1 MHRIVELIDI
11 NWSYF
16 SWLGSPAKR
25 KGYTFLTQTSLASG
39 WVCKIDMT
47 SVRAGPAQAS
57 PWQASGKPAT
67 VLGWAMGDKSPK
79 DKQKQ
84 ATQKQ
89 TKNKAT
95 NRQKEQAVAAKQAG
109 NSSKR
114 SK

>member
-1 MHRIVELIDI
+1 
-11 NWSYF
+11 
-16 SWLGSPAKR
+16 
-25 KGYTFLTQTSLASG
+25 
-39 WVCKIDMT
+39 
-47 SVRAGPAQAS
+47 
-57 PWQASGKPAT
+57 
-67 VLGWAMGDKSPK
+67 MGDKSPK

-89 TKNKAT
+89 TKNNAT

>member
-1 MHRIVELIDI
+1 MNMETT
-11 NWSYF
+11 
-16 SWLGSPAKR
+16 A
-25 KGYTFLTQTSLASG
+25 
-39 WVCKIDMT
+39 
-47 SVRAGPAQAS
+47 
-57 PWQASGKPAT
+57 WQASGKPAT

-89 TKNKAT
+89 TKNKAA
-95 NRQKEQAVAAKQAG
+95 NQQKGQAVAPKQAG

>member
-1 MHRIVELIDI
+1 
-11 NWSYF
+11 
-16 SWLGSPAKR
+16 
-25 KGYTFLTQTSLASG
+25 
-39 WVCKIDMT
+39 
-47 SVRAGPAQAS
+47 
-57 PWQASGKPAT
+57 

-89 TKNKAT
+89 TKNEAT
-95 NRQKEQAVAAKQAG
+95 NRQKGQAVAAKQAG